1 MKKLI
6 ITLLFIM
13 LSQVNFSQEST
24 QFRMS
29 YNRYYNHSPSNK
41 KINEGEINAKVFF
54 NYASKHKIRAYFNDI
69 IKEYTYVG
77 DITEDSTKEGYK
89 YQLITTYDEESGDM
103 TYFQLFESGPLR
115 IIFDDESTMFLY
127 NKEI

>member
-6 ITLLFIM
+6 ITFLFIIF
-13 LSQVNFSQEST
+13 SQVNFSQEST

-29 YNRYYNHSPSNK
+29 YNYYHTNSPSDK
-41 KINEGEINAKVFF
+41 KLNEGEINVKIFF
-54 NYASKHKIRAYFNDI
+54 NYASKDKIRAYFNDI
-69 IKEYTYVG
+69 IKEYTYIG
-77 DITEDSTKEGYK
+77 DIEKDSTKEGYK

-115 IIFDDESTMFLY
+115 IIFNDESTMFLY
-127 NKEI
+127 NK